1 MMAAPQRPSGRRGPS
16 GAWSRLK
23 TGPVDPLESY
33 GLPSKGETRLND
45 FKPQE
50 IYYSKIVERYMK
62 FCAASGGGDELDK
75 QFAALSL
82 DTTSPSA
89 SAPLAPSKSTPPLSS
104 RPSGSSA
111 AKPTPSPTAE
121 LTTILTALRKLRE
134 AIIATDRRDT
144 FAQRAYIF
152 NIHVAILTKDW
163 ESYQPALLSLLYKIH
178 PRTPLPPPDLHE
190 FVGYWVLDLACRQS
204 DLTAAHAARA
214 TWSYK
219 DRRVEIVLKAL
230 AHDDWVGFWKMRRAV
245 DGYQK
250 RIMEWAEDGMRLH
263 ALKCLGRS
271 YMTADR
277 AYVERCTEKKWED
290 LVKDGVGWELAEGE
304 KVVIR
309 KPKV

>member
-1 MMAAPQRPSGRRGPS
+1 
-16 GAWSRLK
+16 
-23 TGPVDPLESY
+23 
-33 GLPSKGETRLND
+33 
-45 FKPQE
+45 
-50 IYYSKIVERYMK
+50 MK

-82 DTTSPSA
+82 NTTPPST
-89 SAPLAPSKSTPPLSS
+89 SAPSVPPALPSKQIPPLSSS

-111 AKPTPSPTAE
+111 PKPPSSPTAE
-121 LTTILTALRKLRE
+121 LATILTALRKLRE

-152 NIHVAILTKDW
+152 NIHAAILTKDW

-178 PRTPLPPPDLHE
+178 PHTPLPAPDLHE

-204 DLTAAHAARA
+204 SLMAAHAARA
-214 TWSYK
+214 VWGYK
-219 DRRVEIVLKAL
+219 DRRVEMVLKAL

-250 RIMEWAEDGMRLH
+250 RVMEWAENGVRLH
-263 ALKCLGRS
+263 ALRCLGRS

-277 AYVERCTEKKWED
+277 TYVERCTGKGWED
-290 LVKDGVGWELAEGE
+290 LVKDEVGWELVEEE
-304 KVVIR
+304 KIVIR
-309 KPKV
+309 RPRVR